1 MAYSTAK
8 KQREA
13 LSVYKAANR
22 ASIRAWNREW
32 RKRRE
37 AEDPEFKAKARAAER
52 RWYAQ
57 NREKVKLKN
66 KLGRKRYAASIR
78 NSNLKALYGITQ
90 VEYDRMLKEQ
100 GGCCAICGGP
110 PVGKKRVLS
119 VDHNHVTKKV
129 RQLLCDLCNTGLGR
143 FKDDVEL
150 LRRAVA
156 YLERHDSSGAVR
168 LVG

>member
-57 NREKVKLKN
+57 NR
-66 KLGRKRYAASIR
+66 
-78 NSNLKALYGITQ
+78 
-90 VEYDRMLKEQ
+90 
-100 GGCCAICGGP
+100 
-110 PVGKKRVLS
+110 
-119 VDHNHVTKKV
+119 
-129 RQLLCDLCNTGLGR
+129 
-143 FKDDVEL
+143 
-150 LRRAVA
+150 RRAVA